1 MNMHS
6 AIVESVA
13 ASELTLDTLAL
24 RSYDALEAL
33 YRAAEPPRSMRAVD
47 GVPKG
52 RMLAIRYV
60 EGAPVGRLVR
70 ALAASPRFLW
80 DGKTFAARS
89 DQEGSGINRI
99 RIPGALG
106 RQDLFPFET
115 LFGASALDGE
125 PTLIL
130 DYDLPRNPPWI
141 RKVHD
146 EIREVAPGL
155 FLGPAMWK
163 TAAGPKPLLWFALDT
178 RVRGDA

>member
-6 AIVESVA
+6 AIVESAA
-13 ASELTLDTLAL
+13 ASELTLDTLAC
-24 RSYDALEAL
+24 RSYAALEAL
-33 YRAAEPPRSMRAVD
+33 YRAAQPPRSMRAVD

-52 RMLAIRYV
+52 RMLAVRYI
-60 EGAPVGRLVR
+60 EGAPVARLVR
-70 ALAASPRFLW
+70 ALAASPRFVW
-80 DGKTFAARS
+80 DGKTFSARS
-89 DQEGSGINRI
+89 EEEGTGINRI

-106 RQDLFPFET
+106 RQDLFPFHT
-115 LFGASALDGE
+115 LFGASALDGD

-130 DYDLPRNPPWI
+130 DYDLPWI

-146 EIREVAPGL
+146 EIRQVAPGL

-163 TAAGPKPLLWFALDT
+163 TAAGPTTLLWFALDT